1 MSRLL
6 SSQFLF
12 KMHKFGYDSSDDS
25 SFEDKKKVSPKSF
38 IITDENTPELS
49 RKNLLTKLEVLTKFH
64 KDNEILLSHRK
75 IGWALIYEFFFEKLF
90 FIEKDKKKNNIYI
103 NLHEIEL
110 HIRKEISKIKENKAK
125 NESEFTIF
133 NKIVYNPPIS
143 SWYANNF
150 LSTETNKLISQK
162 ESNSYI
168 TKIIDNFSQYEKK
181 KVGKNVKKK
190 NSFGGRESERKK
202 TIVKNQN
209 NLKSKRNSVKI
220 GKIPIQALKQK
231 KEQTIDILT
240 NKMNN
245 NNNNFLDNYSKT
257 FKNEPNEENY
267 YNLNQTDLIPKNA
280 KKGIENYCISKKEKN
295 PLFVEEEINN
305 IFNEEKC
312 YNVELRNSNI
322 FSNKFMDKRKFLID
336 FNFYQNAFNK
346 HKIENSGFNLK
357 SEINKM
363 FNQIDKAIELASNFK
378 TQNNN

>member
-1 MSRLL
+1 MARLY
-6 SSQFLF
+6 STQFLL
-12 KMHKFGYDSSDDS
+12 KMRKFGNDTSDDS
-25 SFEDKKKVSPKSF
+25 SFEDKKKETVKSYTSPEVEF
-38 IITDENTPELS
+38 S
-49 RKNLLTKLEVLTKFH
+49 RKNLLSKLEILTKFH

-90 FIEKDKKKNNIYI
+90 FIDKSKKKHNIYI

-110 HIRKEISKIKENKAK
+110 HIRKEISKIKENKSK

-150 LSTETNKLISQK
+150 LNAETNKLISAK
-162 ESNSYI
+162 DSNSYI
-168 TKIIDNFSQYEKK
+168 TNIINNFSQYEKK
-181 KVGKNVKKK
+181 KVGKNIKKK
-190 NSFGGRESERKK
+190 NSFGREGERKK

-209 NLKSKRNSVKI
+209 NLKAKRNSVRI
-220 GKIPIQALKQK
+220 GNIPIQTLKQK
-231 KEQTIDILT
+231 QEKTIDFLD

-245 NNNNFLDNYSKT
+245 ENNFLDNYSKNY
-257 FKNEPNEENY
+257 KNETNEENY
-267 YNLNQTDLIPKNA
+267 YNLNQIDVIPKNA
-280 KKGIENYCISKKEKN
+280 KKGIENYCQSKKEKN

-305 IFNEEKC
+305 ILNEEKC

-322 FSNKFMDKRKFLID
+322 FANKFMDKRKFLID

-357 SEINKM
+357 SEINQM
-363 FNQIDKAIELASNFK
+363 FNKIDNAIELASNFK
-378 TQNNN
+378 TQKNNN

>member
-1 MSRLL
+1 MR
-6 SSQFLF
+6 
-12 KMHKFGYDSSDDS
+12 KFGNDTSDDS
-25 SFEDKKKVSPKSF
+25 SFEDKKKETVKSYTSPEVEF
-38 IITDENTPELS
+38 S
-49 RKNLLTKLEVLTKFH
+49 RKNLLSKLEILTKFH

-90 FIEKDKKKNNIYI
+90 FIDKSKKKHNIYI

-110 HIRKEISKIKENKAK
+110 HIRKEISKIKENKSK

-150 LSTETNKLISQK
+150 LNTETNKLISAK
-162 ESNSYI
+162 DSNSYI
-168 TKIIDNFSQYEKK
+168 TNIINNFSQYEKK
-181 KVGKNVKKK
+181 KVGKNIKKK
-190 NSFGGRESERKK
+190 NSFGREGERKK

-209 NLKSKRNSVKI
+209 NLKAKRNSVRI
-220 GKIPIQALKQK
+220 GNIPIQTLKQK
-231 KEQTIDILT
+231 QEKTIDFLD

-245 NNNNFLDNYSKT
+245 ENNFLDNYSKNY
-257 FKNEPNEENY
+257 KNETNEENY
-267 YNLNQTDLIPKNA
+267 YNLNQIDVIPKNA
-280 KKGIENYCISKKEKN
+280 KKGIENYCQSKKEKN

-305 IFNEEKC
+305 ILNEEKC

-322 FSNKFMDKRKFLID
+322 FANKFMDKRKFLID

-357 SEINKM
+357 SEINQM
-363 FNQIDKAIELASNFK
+363 FNKIDNAIELASNFK
-378 TQNNN
+378 TQKNNN

>member
-1 MSRLL
+1 MARLL
-6 SSQFLF
+6 STQFLL
-12 KMHKFGYDSSDDS
+12 KMRKFGNDTSDDS
-25 SFEDKKKVSPKSF
+25 SFEDKKKETVKSYTSPEVEF
-38 IITDENTPELS
+38 S
-49 RKNLLTKLEVLTKFH
+49 RKNLLSKLEILTKFH

-90 FIEKDKKKNNIYI
+90 FIDKSKKKHNIYI

-110 HIRKEISKIKENKAK
+110 HIRKEISKIKENKSK

-150 LSTETNKLISQK
+150 LNTETNKLISAK
-162 ESNSYI
+162 DSNSYI
-168 TKIIDNFSQYEKK
+168 TNIINNFSQYEKK
-181 KVGKNVKKK
+181 KVGKNIKKK
-190 NSFGGRESERKK
+190 NSFGREGERKK

-209 NLKSKRNSVKI
+209 NLKAKRNSVRL
-220 GKIPIQALKQK
+220 GNIPIQTLKQK
-231 KEQTIDILT
+231 QEKTIDFLD

-245 NNNNFLDNYSKT
+245 ENNFLDNYSKNY
-257 FKNEPNEENY
+257 KNETNEENY
-267 YNLNQTDLIPKNA
+267 YNLNQIDVIPKNA
-280 KKGIENYCISKKEKN
+280 KKGIENYCQSKKEKN

-305 IFNEEKC
+305 ILNEEKC

-322 FSNKFMDKRKFLID
+322 FANKFMDKRKFLID

-357 SEINKM
+357 SEINQM
-363 FNQIDKAIELASNFK
+363 FNKIDNAIELASNFK
-378 TQNNN
+378 TQKNNN